1 MEAAQSIRTL
11 DNVAQSRVNHYQLL
25 LGNWNILTGK
35 ELQLVEEAQRYHL
48 NIVEVS
54 STKRR
59 DSGTVDLD
67 GEWKL
72 FYSGADSS
80 VSAQAVCEFS
90 QALNYQ
96 TVSQIGFLWD
106 HGFVC

>member
-48 NIVEVS
+48 NIVEFLQPKDVTLELWIWMANGNS
-54 STKRR
+54 SIPVLILVYLLKRCANSHKPSIIR
-59 DSGTVDLD
+59 L
-67 GEWKL
+67 
-72 FYSGADSS
+72 
-80 VSAQAVCEFS
+80 
-90 QALNYQ
+90 
-96 TVSQIGFLWD
+96 
-106 HGFVC
+106 